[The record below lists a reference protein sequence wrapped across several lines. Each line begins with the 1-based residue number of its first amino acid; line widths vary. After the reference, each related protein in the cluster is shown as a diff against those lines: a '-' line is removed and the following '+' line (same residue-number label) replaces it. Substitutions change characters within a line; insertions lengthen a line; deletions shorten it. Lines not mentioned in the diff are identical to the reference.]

1 MNMDIRRNLLNN
13 VMSKLGYLKSQV
25 ILANSLNLTDLNIH
39 GENFY
44 RDFLKH
50 FGYNC
55 KNINAVTLNASS
67 IDLVDDTKKIVIQ
80 VTSQNDNKKINETLK
95 KFRNNKTYTSYK
107 LKLLLIAK
115 ESKNYTTKF
124 KDGFDPDSDI
134 IDIPSLLAEI
144 QNKEIQQIEEIS
156 NFLDSQIVLKSL
168 TSNPNEVETILAL
181 IEFLSDRKNRIVL
194 KLSNDVDPEKKIYKR
209 FADHS
214 EFLTNQY
221 LSLNTIYKN
230 SLMAARDT
238 IDTLEAPIISGYLQ
252 DLSNNYLTKYNDNPK
267 ESLEKLTDFFC
278 QKLSVNGTKFDNQ
291 AIKYYL
297 IDELINCNV
306 FPNP

>member
-1 MNMDIRRNLLNN
+1 MDIRRNLLNN
-13 VMSKLGYLKSQV
+13 VVGKLSYLKSQV
-25 ILANSLNLTDLNIH
+25 SLANSLNLTDLNIH

-50 FGYNC
+50 FGYDC
-55 KNINAVTLNASS
+55 KNINADSMNAPA
-67 IDLVDDTKKIVIQ
+67 IDLADDTKKVVIQ
-80 VTSQNDNKKINETLK
+80 VTSQNDNKKISETLK
-95 KFRNNKTYTSYK
+95 KFRKNKNYKSYK

-115 ESKNYTTKF
+115 DSKNYTTKF
-124 KDGFDPDSDI
+124 KDGFDPANDL

-144 QNKEIQQIEEIS
+144 QNKNIQQIEEIS
-156 NFLDSQIVLKSL
+156 NFLDSQIIMKGVS
-168 TSNPNEVETILAL
+168 SNPNEVETILAL
-181 IEFLSDRKNRIVL
+181 IEFLSDRKNRIAL
-194 KLSNDVDPEKKIYKR
+194 KPSTDVDPEKKIYKR

-214 EFLTNQY
+214 EFLTSQY
-221 LSLNTIYKN
+221 LSLNIIYNN
-230 SLMAARDT
+230 SLKAARET

-252 DLSNNYLTKYNDNPK
+252 DLSNNYLTNNNDDPQK
-267 ESLEKLTDFFC
+267 ALEQLTDFFC

-297 IDELINCNV
+297 IDEIINCNV

>member
-1 MNMDIRRNLLNN
+1 MDIRRNLLNN
-13 VMSKLGYLKSQV
+13 VIGKLSYLKTQV
-25 ILANSLNLTDLNIH
+25 TLANTLNLTDLNIH

-55 KNINAVTLNASS
+55 KNINAYSMNASS
-67 IDLVDDTKKIVIQ
+67 IDLVDDAKKVVIQ
-80 VTSQNDNKKINETLK
+80 VTSQNDNKKISETLK
-95 KFRNNKTYTSYK
+95 KFRKNNKYSNYK

-124 KDGFDPDSDI
+124 KDGFDPENDI
-134 IDIPSLLAEI
+134 IDIPSLLTEI
-144 QNKEIQQIEEIS
+144 QNKEIQQIEEMS
-156 NFLDSQIVLKSL
+156 NFLDSQIVIKGL

-181 IEFLSDRKNRIVL
+181 IELLSDRKNRIQL
-194 KLSNDVDPEKKIYKR
+194 KHSMDVDPEKKIYKR

-221 LSLNTIYKN
+221 LNLNTIYNN
-230 SLMAARDT
+230 SLKLARET

-252 DLSNNYLTKYNDNPK
+252 DLSNSYLTKNNDNPK
-267 ESLEKLTDFFC
+267 VSLDQLTDFFY